1 MQELRFDLAHLRL
14 SALAM
19 GSPEKPL
26 MLALH
31 GWLDNAASFIPLSA
45 YLDDYYVVAVD
56 LAGHGNSAHRAPGN
70 HYHQLDFVQDLH
82 ELVESQGWQRFVLL
96 GHSMDGIIASLY
108 ASCFSEKVSHLI
120 TIEAFGP
127 LTQDADSSARQL
139 RESIESRMWASR
151 TKARHPA
158 SLAQAIEARLNAGD
172 ISQQAATLLIE
183 RNVGQQDG
191 SYYFKTDRRLRT
203 VSSLRLTLPQAEAFM
218 RNIACPVLAILGNEG
233 FVSMREV
240 FTQRRAWLAQLSSVE
255 CAGHHHLHMDN
266 PADVAQAIIDFLSQ
280 NDAALPLQSN

>member
-1 MQELRFDLAHLRL
+1 MQELRFDLAHLSL

-19 GSPEKPL
+19 GSPDKPL

-96 GHSMDGIIASLY
+96 GHSMGGIIASLY
-108 ASCFSEKVSHLI
+108 ASCFSEKVSQLI

-139 RESIESRMWASR
+139 RESIESRIRANR

-158 SLAQAIEARLNAGD
+158 SLAQTIEARVNAGD
-172 ISQQAATLLIE
+172 ISQQAATLLVE
-183 RNVGQQDG
+183 RTVGQHDTG
-191 SYYFKTDRRLRT
+191 YYFKTDRRLRT
-203 VSSLRLTLPQAEAFM
+203 VSSLRLTMPQAEAFM
-218 RNIACPVLAILGNEG
+218 RNILCPVLVILGDKG
-233 FVSMREV
+233 FASLREV
-240 FTQRRAWLAQLSSVE
+240 LSQRSAWLTQLSTVE

-266 PADVAQAIIDFLSQ
+266 PAEVAQAIRAFLS
-280 NDAALPLQSN
+280 AAN